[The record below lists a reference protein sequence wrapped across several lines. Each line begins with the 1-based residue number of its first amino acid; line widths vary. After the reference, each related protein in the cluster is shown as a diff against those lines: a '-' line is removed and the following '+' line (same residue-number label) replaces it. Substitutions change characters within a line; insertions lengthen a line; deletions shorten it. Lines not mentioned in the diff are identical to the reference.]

1 MSKSNGGAR
10 RAVALQYGTEH
21 SAPVIIA
28 SGMGNLAEKI
38 VEVASE
44 NGVPIYEDNSLA
56 TVLSQME
63 LGREIPEE
71 LYGAI
76 VVIYLYFLNFDPSDP
91 EKFRREREKWR
102 AEQKKA
108 EQQKAEQEKVEL
120 SKADQQEVQ

>member
-71 LYGAI
+71 PYGAI
-76 VVIYLYFLNFDPSDP
+76 VEIYLYFLNFDPSDP

-108 EQQKAEQEKVEL
+108 EQEKVEL